1 MKKKQQHGGG
11 DCPAPRPPAAA
22 ATGGGPGPGQGG
34 GWKRR
39 RPLSLLP
46 FLSLR
51 DYGFCMA
58 ALLLFCLG
66 SLFYQ
71 LNGGPPH
78 FLLDLRHYLGKGG
91 RRRRL
96 VAAPR
101 RPPWRLGWGLPPP
114 PGVGGGRGAPRL
126 PGRRER
132 GRGRWEAGAA
142 RQAWAGGPVRCD
154 REAGKGR
161 GAERGGGGA
170 ALPEVNLGERWSS
183 PLEALSQSPDGAVAG
198 GGSLSAR

>member
-1 MKKKQQHGGG
+1 MKKKQQQHGGGG

-22 ATGGGPGPGQGG
+22 GGGPGQGG

-91 RRRRL
+91 WRQRGL
-96 VAAPR
+96 VAVPR
-101 RPPWRLGWGLPPP
+101 FPWRLGWGLPPAP
-114 PGVGGGRGAPRL
+114 AGGAAVAPLGL

-132 GRGRWEAGAA
+132 GRGQREAGAA
-142 RQAWAGGPVRCD
+142 RQGRVGATRG
-154 REAGKGR
+154 RE
-161 GAERGGGGA
+161 
-170 ALPEVNLGERWSS
+170 V
-183 PLEALSQSPDGAVAG
+183 
-198 GGSLSAR
+198 

>member
-1 MKKKQQHGGG
+1 MKKKQQHGGGGGG
-11 DCPAPRPPAAA
+11 DCPAPRPPAGAA
-22 ATGGGPGPGQGG
+22 AAGGGPGPGQGG
-34 GWKRR
+34 GWRRR

-91 RRRRL
+91 WRRRGL
-96 VAAPR
+96 VAAPP
-101 RPPWRLGWGLPPP
+101 RPPWRQGWGLPPA
-114 PGVGGGRGAPRL
+114 PGGGGRGSPPDCRAAGAGPGAAGAGPGL
-126 PGRRER
+126 PGR
-132 GRGRWEAGAA
+132 GG
-142 RQAWAGGPVRCD
+142 QAGG
-154 REAGKGR
+154 
-161 GAERGGGGA
+161 
-170 ALPEVNLGERWSS
+170 EV
-183 PLEALSQSPDGAVAG
+183 
-198 GGSLSAR
+198 